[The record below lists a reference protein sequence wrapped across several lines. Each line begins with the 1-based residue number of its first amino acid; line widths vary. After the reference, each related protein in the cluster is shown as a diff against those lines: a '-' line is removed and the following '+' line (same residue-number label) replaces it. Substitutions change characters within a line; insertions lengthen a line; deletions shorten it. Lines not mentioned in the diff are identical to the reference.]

1 MNVLHS
7 QERKVARKQRGWRDY
22 YFATQSDTGVSA
34 FWRWL
39 STHAGQCATEISICI
54 CIFAGSCI
62 CEKWVQIMSFLL
74 CAVGAGGNVTYSD
87 GVSAELP
94 AQKSNEYLLN
104 HYERHTKYC
113 PACQKVPA
121 FSQPVLKLQMPSLH
135 DSAHQLIGRNLQA
148 YWLQGERKV

>member
-1 MNVLHS
+1 MGADHV
-7 QERKVARKQRGWRDY
+7 
-22 YFATQSDTGVSA
+22 
-34 FWRWL
+34 
-39 STHAGQCATEISICI
+39 IS
-54 CIFAGSCI
+54 
-62 CEKWVQIMSFLL
+62 L

-121 FSQPVLKLQMPSLH
+121 FSQPVLKCHPSMI
-135 DSAHQLIGRNLQA
+135 QRINL
-148 YWLQGERKV
+148 